1 MTNTLDINGLTIVA
15 LSVLL
20 FTIVRTDIKI
30 HQIPNIMVIAII
42 FLGLVNQL
50 LLGGVSGIINWAAG
64 IAVGLVFL
72 LPFYVGGG
80 MAAGDVKLL
89 AAIGSILG
97 PVSILVAGGVA
108 LLAGLPLALIAVLR
122 NRHLHQKKIQVA
134 FEGTPHLVARDESE
148 IHWSK
153 IRVPYAAAVAVGA
166 YGGLW
171 HSGQLQQFIGALI
184 G

>member
-20 FTIVRTDIKI
+20 YAVVRTDIKI

-42 FLGLVNQL
+42 FLGLVSQL
-50 LLGGVSGIINWAAG
+50 LLDGVAGVIDWAAG
-64 IAVGLVFL
+64 IAVGTVFL

-97 PVSILVAGGVA
+97 PLSTLVAGGIA
-108 LLAGLPLALIAVLR
+108 LLAGLPLALIAVLHH
-122 NRHLHQKKIQVA
+122 RHGHHKNMRVSL
-134 FEGTPHLVARDESE
+134 EGTPHLVAREE
-148 IHWSK
+148 TEVHWSK
-153 IRVPYAAAVAVGA
+153 LRVPYAMAIAAGA

-171 HSGQLQQFIGALI
+171 HSGQLQQFIGAIL

>member
-42 FLGLVNQL
+42 FLGLVSQL
-50 LLGGVSGIINWAAG
+50 LLDGVSGVVDWAAG
-64 IAVGLVFL
+64 IAVGTAFL

-97 PVSILVAGGVA
+97 PISVLVAGGVA
-108 LLAGLPLALIAVLR
+108 LIAGLPLALFAVLR
-122 NRHLHQKKIQVA
+122 NRHLHRKAVKVA
-134 FEGTPHLVARDESE
+134 FEGTPHLVAREE
-148 IHWSK
+148 VGVHWSK
-153 IRVPYAAAVAVGA
+153 LRVPYAAAITAGA
-166 YGGLW
+166 FGGLW